1 MKRCPNPRF
10 LAVLAALCISLFAVS
25 AFAQFQTGNIY
36 GKVQAKDGS
45 ALPGVTVVLS
55 GVGAPQT
62 QISDS
67 QGDFRFANLSPGTYT
82 LKADLAGYGTSTRA
96 GITVN
101 IGRNADVTMT
111 LNPSV
116 AESIT
121 VTAEAPLLD
130 VRKAGDSTSV
140 SKVELEKVPSGRDPW
155 AVMQTTPAIQVD
167 RINVGGSQSGQQS
180 VYVAKGAQ
188 STDNTWNVDGV
199 NITDMGATGST
210 PLYFDFDSFEEMQVT
225 TGGSDPRIMTPGV
238 QLNMVTK
245 RGSNDLRGSGRYFYA
260 PGSLQAGAHIPGEA
274 SYYLAATNK
283 VDFNREYGAE
293 VGGPI
298 WRDHLWAWVAS
309 SEQKISNTGTQRV
322 GQFVAPDNIILR
334 DKNAKVNAQLLPS
347 NSAVGFYTF
356 GDKVRNARNLSPTRP
371 FETSWHQLGPTK
383 VYKVEDTQIV
393 GSTLYVTGMW
403 SKVTGGFGLLAN
415 GGVGAS
421 APSALFDVSAATWHN
436 NFFTY
441 QTQRPQKQYRVDG
454 SKFFDIGSMNHEL
467 KFGFGYRDTP
477 VASQTSWPGPAAGFW
492 ETNVFSAADC
502 AALNLPAGCQI
513 AALTR
518 DSSKTYGEKY
528 RDLYAG
534 DTILMG
540 NLTLQ
545 AGLRMDRQESLNLPS
560 TAAAN
565 PVIGTSITLPC
576 SAGSN
581 LPCSNGNFTGSLA
594 TLNFAGDSRKLN
606 WNAVSPRLGLTY
618 ALGADKKTLL
628 RAAYNRYV
636 SQMGATVSN
645 ASPTGLVGYFYF
657 YGADL
662 NHDNLIQRNEL
673 LQFYGS
679 NYIDPLNPNK
689 PVSTTRVDYSS
700 KAPKTDELIF
710 GFDRELMS
718 DFSVGMNFTY
728 RHYSDLVGTR
738 YEKTQGAGDYYTR
751 ADWVVSTTHPTA
763 GGTYLQCNGSIV
775 VVNGAETCKG
785 TTIATLP
792 LPKVPVYVIA
802 PGVRA
807 PLFGV
812 ITNLP
817 GYTQKFEGVELTAT
831 KRMSHKWMLRGNA
844 SWNSYTE
851 HCSAEAFPNPTPYLG
866 NCPGGQV
873 VTRSAGSGAFGN
885 VFINSKWNFNLTGL
899 YQLPWDTN
907 IGASLTARQGYPSV
921 WRDQVRGI
929 NGGATYVVG
938 VSPNRQEVILQPVG
952 ATRFDNV
959 YELDLRAAKEFRFMS
974 RVGLTISADL
984 FNVPNQR
991 TVLQRNTRLFTSGA
1005 SFQGLDANGLP
1016 TGAGN
1021 TITEIQSPR
1030 IWRLG
1035 AKFTF

>member
-1 MKRCPNPRF
+1 MKRYTPPRL
-10 LAVLAALCISLFAVS
+10 LAVVAALCISLLAIS

-45 ALPGVTVVLS
+45 ALPGVTVVLT

-62 QISDS
+62 SISDA
-67 QGDFRFANLSPGTYT
+67 QGDFRFIGLSPGTYT

-96 GITVN
+96 GVSVN

-130 VRKAGDSTSV
+130 IRKAGDSTSV
-140 SKVELEKVPSGRDPW
+140 SKVELEKIPSGRDPW
-155 AVMQTTPAIQVD
+155 AVMQTTPSIQVD

-188 STDNTWNVDGV
+188 STDNTWNMDGV

-245 RGSNDLRGSGRYFYA
+245 RGSNDFRGSGRYFYA
-260 PGSLQAGAHIPGEA
+260 PGSLQTKANIPSEA
-274 SYYLAATNK
+274 VGYLAATNK
-283 VDFNREYGAE
+283 IDFNREYGGE

-298 WRDHLWAWVAS
+298 WRDHLWAWVAD
-309 SEQKISNTGTQRV
+309 SEQKISNTGTQRI
-322 GQFVAPDNIILR
+322 GQFILPDNIILR
-334 DKNAKVNAQLLPS
+334 DKNAKINAQLLPS

-356 GDKVRNARNLSPTRP
+356 GDKGRNARNLSPTRP
-371 FETSWHQLGPTK
+371 FPTSWKQSGPTK
-383 VYKVEDTQIV
+383 VDKIEDTQIV
-393 GSTLYVTGMW
+393 GSSLYVTGMW
-403 SKVTGGFGLLAN
+403 SKVSGGFGLFAN
-415 GGVGAS
+415 GGQGLS
-421 APSALFDVSAATWHN
+421 APPAVFDAASGAWAQ

-441 QTQRPQKQYRVDG
+441 QTDRPQKQYRLDG
-454 SKFFDIGSMNHEL
+454 SKFFDLGSMNHEL

-477 VASQTSWPGPAAGFW
+477 VTSSTTWPGPAAGFW
-492 ETNVFSAADC
+492 ELNSVAPSDCTAAGL
-502 AALNLPAGCQI
+502 ASTCQI

-518 DSSKTYGEKY
+518 ASAKAYGEKY

-545 AGLRMDRQESLNLPS
+545 AGLRMDRQQSLNLAS
-560 TAAAN
+560 SAAAN
-565 PVIGTSITLPC
+565 PVIGTPITLPC
-576 SAGSN
+576 APGAG
-581 LPCSNGNFTGSLA
+581 LPCTGGTFTGSLS
-594 TLNFAGDSRKLN
+594 TLTFNGDARKLA
-606 WNAVSPRLGLTY
+606 WNTVSPRLGLTY

-645 ASPTGLVGYFYF
+645 ASPTGLDSYFYF
-657 YGADL
+657 YGVDA
-662 NHDNLIQRNEL
+662 NHDNIIQRNEL

-679 NYIDPLNPNK
+679 NYIDPLHPNLAT
-689 PVSTTRVDYSS
+689 SSTRVDYGM
-700 KAPKTDELIF
+700 KAPKTDEFIL

-728 RHYSDLVGTR
+728 RHYTDLVGTR
-738 YEKTQGAGDYYTR
+738 YEKTQGAGNYYTR

-763 GGTYLQCNGSIV
+763 GGTFTEPASAGGNVIV
-775 VVNGAETCKG
+775 
-785 TTIATLP
+785 

-802 PGVRA
+802 PGVPA
-807 PLFGV
+807 PLFAV

-817 GYTQKFEGVELTAT
+817 GYTQRYEGVELTAT
-831 KRMSHKWMLRGNA
+831 KRMSHKWMFRANA

-851 HCSAEAFPNPTPYLG
+851 QCSAEAFPNPTPYLG

-885 VFINSKWNFNLTGL
+885 VFINSKWNANITGL
-899 YQLPWDTN
+899 YQLPWDAN

-938 VSPNRQEVILQPVG
+938 GAPNRQEVILQPVG
-952 ATRFDNV
+952 TTRFDNV
-959 YELDLRAAKEFRFMS
+959 YELDLRAAKDIRFMN
-974 RVGLTISADL
+974 RVGLTLSADL

-991 TVLQRNTRLFTSGA
+991 TILQRQTRLFTSGA
-1005 SFQGLDANGLP
+1005 SFSQGDN
-1016 TGAGN
+1016 
-1021 TITEIQSPR
+1021 ITEMQSPR
-1030 IWRLG
+1030 VWRLG

>member
-1 MKRCPNPRF
+1 MT
-10 LAVLAALCISLFAVS
+10 ALCIALLAVS
-25 AFAQFQTGNIY
+25 AFAQLETGNIY

-45 ALPGVTVVLS
+45 ALPGVTVTLS
-55 GVGAPQT
+55 GEGAPQMVV
-62 QISDS
+62 SDA
-67 QGDFRFANLSPGTYT
+67 QGNFRFVGLSPGSYT

-116 AESIT
+116 SESIT

-140 SKVELEKVPSGRDPW
+140 TKVELEKIPSGRDPW

-245 RGSNDLRGSGRYFYA
+245 RGSNDFRGSGRYFYA
-260 PGSLQAGAHIPGEA
+260 PGSAQAKAKIPDEA
-274 SYYLAATNK
+274 VSYLAATNK

-322 GQFVAPDNIILR
+322 GQFIAPDNIILR
-334 DKNAKVNAQLLPS
+334 DKNVKVNAQIMPS

-356 GDKVRNARNLSPTRP
+356 GDKGRNARNLSPTRP
-371 FETSWHQLGPTK
+371 FPTSWRQAGPTK
-383 VYKVEDTQIV
+383 VTKFEDTQIV
-393 GSTLYVTGMW
+393 GSSLYVTGMW
-403 SKVTGGFGLLAN
+403 SKVTGGFGLFAN
-415 GGVGAS
+415 GGQGLS
-421 APSALFDVSAATWHN
+421 APSAVFDPSTSSWAT
-436 NFFTY
+436 NFYTY
-441 QTQRPQKQYRVDG
+441 QTDRPQKQYRLDG
-454 SKFFDIGSMNHEL
+454 SKFFDIGAMNHEL

-477 VASQTSWPGPAAGFW
+477 VASTSSWPGPAAGFW
-492 ETNVFSAADC
+492 EVNSLGASDC
-502 AALNLPAGCQI
+502 AAAKLPANCQI
-513 AALTR
+513 GALTR
-518 DSSKTYGEKY
+518 DSSKAYGEKY
-528 RDLYAG
+528 KDLYAG

-545 AGLRMDRQESLNLPS
+545 AGLRMDRQESLNLAS
-560 TAAAN
+560 SAAAN
-565 PVIGTSITLPC
+565 PVIGTAITLPC
-576 SAGSN
+576 APGSN
-581 LPCSNGNFTGSLA
+581 LPCTGGNFTGSLA
-594 TLNFAGDSRKLN
+594 QLNFSGDTRKLN
-606 WNAVSPRLGLTY
+606 WNTVTPRLGLTY

-657 YGADL
+657 YGVDA
-662 NHDNLIQRNEL
+662 NHDNVIQRNEL

-679 NYIDPLNPNK
+679 NYIDPLRPNV
-689 PVSTTRVDYSS
+689 PISTTRVDYGA
-700 KAPKTDELIF
+700 KAPKTDEAIF

-738 YEKTQGAGDYYTR
+738 YEKTQGAGDFYTR

-763 GGTYLQCNGSIV
+763 GGTFQAPANAG
-775 VVNGAETCKG
+775 GA
-785 TTIATLP
+785 TIS

-802 PGVRA
+802 PGVPA
-807 PLFGV
+807 PTFGV

-817 GYTQKFEGVELTAT
+817 GYTQRFEGVEVTAT
-831 KRMSHKWMLRGNA
+831 KRMSHKWMFRGNA

-851 HCSAEAFPNPTPYLG
+851 QCSAESNPNPTPYLG

-873 VTRSAGSGAFGN
+873 ITRSAGSGAFGN
-885 VFINSKWNFNLTGL
+885 VFINSKWNANFTGL

-907 IGASLTARQGYPSV
+907 IGASLSARQGYPSV

-929 NGGATYVVG
+929 NGGQTYVVG
-938 VSPNRQEVILQPVG
+938 SSPNRQEIILQPIG
-952 ATRFDNV
+952 TTRFDNV
-959 YELDLRAAKEFRFMS
+959 YELDLRAAKDFRFMN
-974 RVGLTISADL
+974 RAGLTLSADL
-984 FNVPNQR
+984 FNVPNKR
-991 TVLQRNTRLFTSGA
+991 TILQRQTRLFT
-1005 SFQGLDANGLP
+1005 
-1016 TGAGN
+1016 TGAAFSQGN
-1021 TITEIQSPR
+1021 NITEIQSPR

-1035 AKFTF
+1035 AKLTF

>member
-1 MKRCPNPRF
+1 MKRCPNPRL
-10 LAVLAALCISLFAVS
+10 LAVLAALCISLLAVS

-62 QISDS
+62 SISDS
-67 QGDFRFANLSPGTYT
+67 QGAFRFISLSPGSYS
-82 LKADLAGYGTSTRA
+82 LKAELAGYGMSTRA

-130 VRKAGDSTSV
+130 VRKAGDSTSI
-140 SKVELEKVPSGRDPW
+140 SKVELEKIPSGRDPW
-155 AVMQTTPAIQVD
+155 AVMQTTPAVQVD

-188 STDNTWNVDGV
+188 TTDNTWNVDGV

-245 RGSNDLRGSGRYFYA
+245 RGSNDFRGSGRYFYA
-260 PGSLQAGAHIPGEA
+260 PGSLQAGAHIPSEA
-274 SYYLAATNK
+274 TGYLAATNK

-298 WRDHLWAWVAS
+298 WRDHLWAWVAD
-309 SEQKISNTGTQRV
+309 SEQKISNTGTQNI
-322 GQFVAPDNIILR
+322 GQFIIPDNIILR
-334 DKNAKVNAQLLPS
+334 DKNAKLNAQIMPS

-356 GDKVRNARNLSPTRP
+356 GDKGRNARGLSPTHP
-371 FETSWHQLGPTK
+371 FETAWRQAGPTK
-383 VYKVEDTQIV
+383 VKKIEDTQII
-393 GSTLYVTGMW
+393 GSSLYLTGMW
-403 SKVTGGFGLLAN
+403 SAVSGGFGLFAN
-415 GGVGAS
+415 GGQGPGAP
-421 APSALFDVSAATWHN
+421 AAVFDSGSGAWSKNYV
-436 NFFTY
+436 TY
-441 QTQRPQKQYRVDG
+441 STDRPQKQYRLDG
-454 SKFFDIGSMNHEL
+454 SKFFDVGTMNHEL

-477 VASQTSWPGPAAGFW
+477 VSSSSSWPGPASGFW
-492 ETNVFSAADC
+492 E
-502 AALNLPAGCQI
+502 LNSLPSGACTDAGLPSNCQI
-513 AALTR
+513 AAVTR
-518 DSSKTYGEKY
+518 DAAKNYGEKY

-534 DTILMG
+534 DTILLG

-560 TAAAN
+560 SAAAN
-565 PVIGTSITLPC
+565 GVIGNPITLPC
-576 SAGSN
+576 APGAG
-581 LPCSNGNFTGSLA
+581 LPCDSNNNFTGSLG
-594 TLNFAGDSRKLN
+594 TLNFSGDSRKLS
-606 WNAVSPRLGLTY
+606 WNTVTPRLGLTY

-645 ASPTGLVGYFYF
+645 ASPTGLVSYFYF
-657 YGADL
+657 YGVDA
-662 NHDNLIQRNEL
+662 NHDNIIQRNEL

-679 NYIDPLNPNK
+679 NYIDPAHPNSPISK
-689 PVSTTRVDYSS
+689 TRVDYGS
-700 KAPKTDELIF
+700 KAPKTDEAIF
-710 GFDRELMS
+710 GFDHELMS

-738 YEKTQGAGDYYTR
+738 YEKTQGGNDFYTR
-751 ADWVVSTTHPTA
+751 ADWVVSSTHPVA
-763 GGTYLQCNGSIV
+763 GGNFTQPAANGG
-775 VVNGAETCKG
+775 N
-785 TTIATLP
+785 TISLP
-792 LPKVPVYVIA
+792 TVPVYVIKSGVPA
-802 PGVRA
+802 PT
-807 PLFGV
+807 FGV

-817 GYTQKFEGVELTAT
+817 GYTQRFEGVELTAT

-851 HCSAEAFPNPTPYLG
+851 QCSAEAFPNPMPYVG

-873 VTRSAGSGAFGN
+873 APRSAGSGAFGN

-899 YQLPWDTN
+899 YQLPWDLN
-907 IGASLTARQGYPSV
+907 VGASLTGRQGYPAPWV
-921 WRDQVRGI
+921 DQVRGI
-929 NGGATYVVG
+929 NGGATYVVNFA
-938 VSPNRQEVILQPVG
+938 PNRQEVILQPVG
-952 ATRFDNV
+952 TTRFDNV
-959 YELDLRAAKEFRFMS
+959 YEFDLRAAKDFRFMN
-974 RVGLTISADL
+974 RVGLTLSADL

-991 TVLQRNTRLFTSGA
+991 TVLQRQTRLFTSGA
-1005 SFQGLDANGLP
+1005 SFA
-1016 TGAGN
+1016 TGD
-1021 TITEIQSPR
+1021 TITEMQSPR

-1035 AKFTF
+1035 AKLSF